1 MAKKILIVDDNK
13 TVRTLLA
20 LNLRK
25 ANYEVI
31 EAENG
36 MQGLSIANEQKPDL
50 VISDIL
56 MPQMDGFEF
65 CRRVRETSEIPLVPF
80 IFLTSIDQVATEVRG
95 FRTGADDYLI
105 KSNIKK
111 EELLA
116 KVAALL
122 EKSNDLRRAEQQL
135 QEGLYGKFTD
145 LSLVDVL
152 QLLMMNKKTGLLTIQ
167 RNGDKAEL
175 FFIDGRMIHAEYRK
189 FVGEEAVYNLGEWKD
204 GTFRF
209 ESTGIQVTPTI
220 HTVTMNLIMEY
231 CRITDEKKSF
241 GEPAS

>member
-1 MAKKILIVDDNK
+1 MARKILIVDDNK
-13 TVRTLLA
+13 TVRTLLG

-31 EAENG
+31 EADNG
-36 MQGLSIANEQKPDL
+36 LDGLSVANAEKPDL

-65 CRRVRETSEIPLVPF
+65 CKRVRETSEIPMVPF

-111 EELLA
+111 EDLLA
-116 KVAALL
+116 KVDALL
-122 EKSNDLRRAEQQL
+122 AKSDDFKQAERQIRD
-135 QEGLYGKFTD
+135 GLFGKFTD

-152 QLLMMNKKTGLLTIQ
+152 QLLMMNKKTGVLTLQ
-167 RNGDKAEL
+167 RDSDMAEV
-175 FFIDGRMIHAEYRK
+175 FFSDGRLVHAEYRK
-189 FVGEEAVYNLGEWKD
+189 YVGEEAVINLGEWTD

-209 ESTGIQVTPTI
+209 ESTDVKVVPTI
-220 HTVTMNLIMEY
+220 HALTMNLIMEY
-231 CRITDEKKSF
+231 CRVTDEKKSF
-241 GEPAS
+241 GKS

>member
-1 MAKKILIVDDNK
+1 MAKKVLIVDDNK
-13 TVRTLLA
+13 TVRTLLSM
-20 LNLRK
+20 NLRK
-25 ANYEVI
+25 ANFEVV

-36 MQGLSIANEQKPDL
+36 VEGLQVANDQKPDL

-65 CRRVRETSEIPLVPF
+65 CKRVRETSEIPMVPF

-111 EELLA
+111 EDLIAKVTALLA
-116 KVAALL
+116 KSDDF
-122 EKSNDLRRAEQQL
+122 KQAERQIQD
-135 QEGLYGKFTD
+135 GLNGKFTD
-145 LSLVDVL
+145 LSLVDVF

-167 RNGDKAEL
+167 RDNDTAGL
-175 FFIDGRMIHAEYRK
+175 VFVDGRLIHAEYQR
-189 FVGEEAVYNLGEWKD
+189 FVGEEAVYNLGEWKE

-209 ESTGIQVTPTI
+209 ESSDIKVTPTI
-220 HTVTMNLIMEY
+220 HTLTMNLIMEY
-231 CRITDEKKSF
+231 CRITDEKKLF
-241 GEPAS
+241 GTT

>member
-13 TVRTLLA
+13 TVRTLLG

-25 ANYEVI
+25 ENYEVI

-36 MQGLSIANEQKPDL
+36 QEGLNRVNEDKPDL

-65 CRRVRETSEIPLVPF
+65 CKQVRTTSKVPMVPF
-80 IFLTSIDQVATEVRG
+80 MFLTSIDQVATELRG

-111 EELLA
+111 EDLLA
-116 KVAALL
+116 KVEAMLN
-122 EKSNDLRRAEQQL
+122 KSNEFKQAEKEI

-145 LSLVDVL
+145 LSLVDIL
-152 QLLMMNKKTGLLTIQ
+152 QLLMMNKKSGILTIT
-167 RNGDKAEL
+167 REGDKAEL
-175 FFIDGRMIHAEYRK
+175 YFTDGRMIHAEYK
-189 FVGEEAVYNLGEWKD
+189 QYVGEEAVYNLGEWKD
-204 GTFRF
+204 GIFRF
-209 ESTGIQVTPTI
+209 ESVDVNAVPTI
-220 HTVTMNLIMEY
+220 HTATMNVIMEY
-231 CRITDEKKSF
+231 CRVTDEKKSF
-241 GEPAS
+241 A